1 MHHNILRLTFTC
13 ILVGGVAL
21 VTHAADP
28 LGSLTQLPGSGPV
41 ELRMNVPLVGH
52 TAQAPGSEPEQPETG
67 PELSLGECIAI
78 ALERSPNLR
87 AERASLAASQSGY
100 SALMRFGTVGTLVS
114 PDLSIRKQQAERGL
128 AAAAASYQKAH
139 NEVVYDVTRLYYT
152 AVYAKQQ
159 EAIAAE
165 VTEYLEAMV
174 KLVRTIL
181 DTTADPKDLA
191 GLNEGKWLT
200 MRIGLAQAQELRQT
214 ARIGRRQAL
223 AALRQVMAVDEATFP
238 FRIKDTELPLMDQRA
253 AFTKEKVVELALAQ
267 RPELALAAAGVD
279 VFRLE
284 VYAQGRIPFRRV
296 VPTFAAGA
304 DIHSKDI
311 PQAVRTKE
319 YRPGAIAPEMPTQL
333 VGSKFDRVCRAM
345 NFSEKADA
353 IYENARSLVKLD
365 AENAFYEYELAS
377 QKLRIAERKFKDG
390 KDLQQRTRDMSDSV
404 KEKDLLVQAYIVSI
418 KAQSDYIEAVY
429 QHLLS
434 LAALERITAGGICP
448 KFPGR

>member
-1 MHHNILRLTFTC
+1 
-13 ILVGGVAL
+13 
-21 VTHAADP
+21 
-28 LGSLTQLPGSGPV
+28 
-41 ELRMNVPLVGH
+41 
-52 TAQAPGSEPEQPETG
+52 
-67 PELSLGECIAI
+67 
-78 ALERSPNLR
+78 
-87 AERASLAASQSGY
+87 
-100 SALMRFGTVGTLVS
+100 
-114 PDLSIRKQQAERGL
+114 
-128 AAAAASYQKAH
+128 
-139 NEVVYDVTRLYYT
+139 
-152 AVYAKQQ
+152 
-159 EAIAAE
+159 
-165 VTEYLEAMV
+165 
-174 KLVRTIL
+174 
-181 DTTADPKDLA
+181 
-191 GLNEGKWLT
+191 
-200 MRIGLAQAQELRQT
+200 
-214 ARIGRRQAL
+214 
-223 AALRQVMAVDEATFP
+223 
-238 FRIKDTELPLMDQRA
+238 MDQRA

-319 YRPGAIAPEMPTQL
+319 YRPGSIAPEMPTQL

-418 KAQSDYIEAVY
+418 KAQSDYVEAVY